1 MNWKLNEKEKKIVFW
16 GMLGMMLL
24 YLAYSLVILSQNGAM
39 EYCVDYNETITC
51 FKTELEAEDY
61 SYSVSYPKNLDYNYI
76 NNYTNIVVWD
86 K

>member
-24 YLAYSLVILSQNGAM
+24 YLAYSLVILSQNGAI
-39 EYCVDYNETITC
+39 EYCFEENDTITC
-51 FKTELEAEDY
+51 YKTRLEAE
-61 SYSVSYPKNLDYNYI
+61 SYINSISYPINLDYNYI
-76 NNYTNIVVWD
+76 NNYTNIDTWD